1 MLLVSPPKKVE
12 RKRERECV
20 RERGGEREERESG
33 GDIRSPSVNSVN
45 PLLACSSALV
55 FFYEDT

>member
-33 GDIRSPSVNSVN
+33 GGTFEVRVST
-45 PLLACSSALV
+45 L
-55 FFYEDT
+55 